1 VPLASYLDYY
11 RPFAIPE
18 AMQGDWSED
27 DAALPLPLRM
37 NRAYYGGYRG
47 AVLTEVR
54 RAFYALCTHIDHQ
67 LRIVIGT
74 LREEGVLDDTIV
86 LIAADH
92 GEMLGDFGL
101 FAKRTYYEGSGCVP
115 MVLMGRAG
123 DQRVGHHRVDDRL
136 VGLQDLM
143 PTLLDLAGLPVPQSC
158 DGLSMVGERRRQT
171 LYGDCLENV
180 SATRMLHDGRHK
192 LIWYPAGNHLQLF
205 DLEDDPGEL
214 RNRVADPDYA
224 TVRARLIDG
233 LVDQLYGIDVEQGWV
248 KDGKLAGFEAP
259 AYEEHP
265 DRGLNGQRGLH
276 FPQPPQVAQDVMV
289 GFPT

>member
-1 VPLASYLDYY
+1 
-11 RPFAIPE
+11 
-18 AMQGDWSED
+18 
-27 DAALPLPLRM
+27 
-37 NRAYYGGYRG
+37 
-47 AVLTEVR
+47 
-54 RAFYALCTHIDHQ
+54 
-67 LRIVIGT
+67 VIGT
-74 LREEGVLDDTIV
+74 LREEGILDDTIV

-143 PTLLDLAGLPVPQSC
+143 PTLLDLAGIPVPQSC

-205 DLEDDPGEL
+205 DLEEDPGEL
-214 RNRVADPDYA
+214 RNRAGDPDYA
-224 TVRARLIDG
+224 NVRERMVGG

-248 KDGKLAGFEAP
+248 EDGKLAGFEAP
-259 AYEEHP
+259 PYEEHP